1 MTENLNVPLVSI
13 IIINYNG
20 KSYLEKCLESIK
32 KIKYDNLEIIVVD
45 NNSTDGT
52 MEFLA
57 QNYPSIIT
65 LKLDKNYGFAKPNNV
80 AAKIAKGD
88 FLLFLNNDTEVTPN
102 FLTELV
108 QVLVGNDQI
117 GICQSLLLKPNGEI
131 DSSGDFIDTIGV
143 VYNSKEPIDKIREI
157 SSARGASM
165 IIRKELFLDLGGF
178 DEQFFVSFED
188 VDLGW
193 RTWIKGYKVV
203 INPKSVVYHHGGKT
217 HDSIKDEISFHGLK
231 NQLSMKITNFEMKYS
246 ISSLLKFFIIF
257 GIRELKILLDYKIK
271 GKTAMTSTKYE
282 DTIAAKPNINAILK
296 ALFWI
301 ISNSKYLRN
310 KRKKIHGYRKIS
322 TRELQK
328 MNVLSNTQ
336 R

>member
-1 MTENLNVPLVSI
+1 MTENLNMPLVSI

-52 MEFLA
+52 MEFLV

-65 LKLDKNYGFAKPNNV
+65 LKLDKNYGFAKPNNM

-117 GICQSLLLKPNGEI
+117 GICQSLLLKYNGEI
-131 DSSGDFIDTIGV
+131 DSSGDFIDNIGI
-143 VYNSKEPIDKIREI
+143 VYNSKKQIDKIREI

-165 IIRKELFLDLGGF
+165 IIRKKLFLDLGGF
-178 DEQFFVSFED
+178 DEKFFVSFED

-193 RTWIKGYKVV
+193 RTWIMGYSVV
-203 INPKSVVYHHGGKT
+203 INPKSIVYHHGGKT
-217 HDSIKDEISFHGLK
+217 HDSIKNEISFHGLK
-231 NQLSMKITNFEMKYS
+231 NQLSMKITNFEINYAVN
-246 ISSLLKFFIIF
+246 SLVKFFFIF
-257 GIRELKILLDYKIK
+257 GIRELNILLDYKIK
-271 GKTAMTSTKYE
+271 GKTTITSTKYE
-282 DTIAAKPNINAILK
+282 KTTAAKPNIGAILK

-310 KRKKIHGYRKIS
+310 KRKKIHAYRKIS
-322 TRELQK
+322 TKELQK
-328 MNVLSNTQ
+328 MNIISNDQ
-336 R
+336 K

>member
-108 QVLVGNDQI
+108 QVLVGNNQI

-328 MNVLSNTQ
+328 INVLSNTQ

>member
-328 MNVLSNTQ
+328 INVLSNTQ

>member
-108 QVLVGNDQI
+108 QVLVGNNQI

-165 IIRKELFLDLGGF
+165 IIRKELFLDLEGF

>member
-165 IIRKELFLDLGGF
+165 IIRKELFLDLEGF

-193 RTWIKGYKVV
+193 RTWIKGYKVA

>member
-65 LKLDKNYGFAKPNNV
+65 LKLDKNYGFAKPNNM

-108 QVLVGNDQI
+108 QVLVGNNQI

-165 IIRKELFLDLGGF
+165 IIRKELFLDLEGF

>member
-52 MEFLA
+52 MEFLV

-143 VYNSKEPIDKIREI
+143 VYNSKKPIDKIREI

>member
-108 QVLVGNDQI
+108 QVLVGNNQI

-193 RTWIKGYKVV
+193 RTWIKGYKVA

>member
-1 MTENLNVPLVSI
+1 MPLVSI

-20 KSYLEKCLESIK
+20 KLYLEKCLESIK

-52 MEFLA
+52 MEFLV

-143 VYNSKEPIDKIREI
+143 VYNSKKPIDKIREI

-246 ISSLLKFFIIF
+246 ISSLLKFFTIF

-328 MNVLSNTQ
+328 INVLSNTQ

>member
-1 MTENLNVPLVSI
+1 MNKNLNMPLVSI

-20 KSYLEKCLESIK
+20 KLYLEKCLESIK
-32 KIKYDNLEIIVVD
+32 KINYDNLEIIVVD

-52 MEFLA
+52 MEFLV
-57 QNYPSIIT
+57 QNFPSIIT
-65 LKLDKNYGFAKPNNV
+65 LKLDKNYGFAKPNNI

-88 FLLFLNNDTEVTPN
+88 FLVFLNNDTEVTPN

-117 GICQSLLLKPNGEI
+117 GICQSLLLKPDGEI

-165 IIRKELFLDLGGF
+165 IIRKKLFLDLEGF
-178 DEQFFVSFED
+178 DEKFFVSFED

-193 RTWIKGYKVV
+193 RTWIMGYKVV
-203 INPKSVVYHHGGKT
+203 INPKSIVYHYGGKT
-217 HDSIKDEISFHGLK
+217 HHSIKNEISFHGLK
-231 NQLSMKITNFEMKYS
+231 NQVSIKITNFEIKYA
-246 ISSLLKFFIIF
+246 ISSLVKFFFIF
-257 GIRELKILLDYKIK
+257 GIRELNILLDYKIK
-271 GKTAMTSTKYE
+271 GKTTITSTKYDE
-282 DTIAAKPNINAILK
+282 TIAAKPNITAILK

-301 ISNSKYLRN
+301 MSNLTYFQN
-310 KRKKIHGYRKIS
+310 KRKKIHGYRKVS
-322 TRELQK
+322 TTELQK
-328 MNVLSNTQ
+328 MNVLSDVQ

>member
-52 MEFLA
+52 MEFLV

-108 QVLVGNDQI
+108 QVLVGNNQI

-301 ISNSKYLRN
+301 ISNSKYL
-310 KRKKIHGYRKIS
+310 
-322 TRELQK
+322 
-328 MNVLSNTQ
+328 
-336 R
+336 

>member
-1 MTENLNVPLVSI
+1 MPLVSI

-20 KSYLEKCLESIK
+20 KLYLEKCLESIK
-32 KIKYDNLEIIVVD
+32 KINYDNLEIIVVD

-52 MEFLA
+52 MEFLV
-57 QNYPSIIT
+57 QNYPSVIT
-65 LKLDKNYGFAKPNNV
+65 LKLDQNYGFAKPNNM

-108 QVLVGNDQI
+108 QVLVGNDHI
-117 GICQSLLLKPNGEI
+117 GICQSLLLKLNGEI
-131 DSSGDFIDTIGV
+131 DSSGDFIDTIGI

-165 IIRKELFLDLGGF
+165 IIRKKLFLDLGGF
-178 DEQFFVSFED
+178 DEKFFVSFED

-203 INPKSVVYHHGGKT
+203 INPKSVVYHYGGKT
-217 HDSIKDEISFHGLK
+217 HDFIKNEISFHGLK
-231 NQLSMKITNFEMKYS
+231 NQLSMKITNFETKYT
-246 ISSLLKFFIIF
+246 IYSLLKFFFIF
-257 GIRELKILLDYKIK
+257 GIRELKIFFDYKTK
-271 GKTAMTSTKYE
+271 GKTSLTSTKYE

-296 ALFWI
+296 ASFWI
-301 ISNSKYLRN
+301 ISNTKYLQK
-310 KRKKIHGYRKIS
+310 KRKKIYAYRKIS
-322 TRELQK
+322 TKELQK
-328 MNVLSNTQ
+328 MNIISDNQ

>member
-1 MTENLNVPLVSI
+1 
-13 IIINYNG
+13 
-20 KSYLEKCLESIK
+20 
-32 KIKYDNLEIIVVD
+32 
-45 NNSTDGT
+45 
-52 MEFLA
+52 MEFLV

-65 LKLDKNYGFAKPNNV
+65 LKLDKNYGFAKPNNM
-80 AAKIAKGD
+80 AAKITKGD

>member
-45 NNSTDGT
+45 NHSTDGT
-52 MEFLA
+52 MEFLV

-246 ISSLLKFFIIF
+246 ISSLLKFFTIF

-328 MNVLSNTQ
+328 INVLSNTQ

>member
-52 MEFLA
+52 MEFLV

>member
-65 LKLDKNYGFAKPNNV
+65 LKLDKNYGFAKPNNM

-193 RTWIKGYKVV
+193 RTWIKGYKVA

-328 MNVLSNTQ
+328 INVLSNTQ

>member
-52 MEFLA
+52 MEFLV

-193 RTWIKGYKVV
+193 RTWIKGYKVA

-328 MNVLSNTQ
+328 INVLSNTQ

>member
-65 LKLDKNYGFAKPNNV
+65 LKLDKNYGFAKPNNM

-193 RTWIKGYKVV
+193 RTWIKGYKVA

>member
-65 LKLDKNYGFAKPNNV
+65 LKLDKNYGFAKPNNM

-165 IIRKELFLDLGGF
+165 IIRKELFLDLEGF

-193 RTWIKGYKVV
+193 RTWIKGYKVA

-328 MNVLSNTQ
+328 INVLSNTQ

>member
-65 LKLDKNYGFAKPNNV
+65 LKLDKNYGFAKPNNM

-328 MNVLSNTQ
+328 INVLSNTQ

>member
-52 MEFLA
+52 MEFLV

-165 IIRKELFLDLGGF
+165 IIRKELFLDLEGF

>member
-1 MTENLNVPLVSI
+1 MNKNLNMPLVSI

-20 KSYLEKCLESIK
+20 KLYLEKCLESIK
-32 KIKYDNLEIIVVD
+32 KINYDNLEIIVVD

-52 MEFLA
+52 MEFLV
-57 QNYPSIIT
+57 QNFPSIIT
-65 LKLDKNYGFAKPNNV
+65 LKLDKNYGFAKPNNT

-88 FLLFLNNDTEVTPN
+88 FLVFLNNDTEVTPN

-117 GICQSLLLKPNGEI
+117 GICQSLLLKPDGEI

-165 IIRKELFLDLGGF
+165 IIRKKLFLDLEGF
-178 DEQFFVSFED
+178 DEKFFVSFED

-193 RTWIKGYKVV
+193 RTWIMGYKVV
-203 INPKSVVYHHGGKT
+203 INPKSIVYHHGGKT
-217 HDSIKDEISFHGLK
+217 HGSIKDEISFHGLK
-231 NQLSMKITNFEMKYS
+231 NQLSMKITNFEIKY
-246 ISSLLKFFIIF
+246 IINSLVKFFFIF
-257 GIRELKILLDYKIK
+257 GMRELKILLDYKIK
-271 GKTAMTSTKYE
+271 GKTTITSTKYE
-282 DTIAAKPNINAILK
+282 DTIAAKPNIGAILK

-301 ISNSKYLRN
+301 MSNLKYFRN
-310 KRKKIHGYRKIS
+310 KRKKIHGYRKVS
-322 TRELQK
+322 TKELQK
-328 MNVLSNTQ
+328 MYVISNSQ
-336 R
+336 K